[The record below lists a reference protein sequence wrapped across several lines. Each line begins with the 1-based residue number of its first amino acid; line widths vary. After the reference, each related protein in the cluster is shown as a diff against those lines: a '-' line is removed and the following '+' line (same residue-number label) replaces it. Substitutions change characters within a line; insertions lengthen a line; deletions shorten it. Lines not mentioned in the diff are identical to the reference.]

1 MQPRNA
7 PRSVRVTNAPRFSA
21 APGTAHTG
29 GSGRPARCASSV
41 ARASSNSAARSAGVS
56 SGSAMVG
63 FPPTDG
69 VRAVQL
75 LVHQYPGQLVRERQ
89 AGQAPRPLG
98 GLQDGGRERT
108 RAADREG
115 HVPALLVPARRPVRE
130 LLGGPLL
137 SRFGQRDEA
146 RTLGQSLEDSRL
158 VLHFPLLDPCV
169 APQAVDVP
177 VTGRA
182 ERRVPHAAHRDDTVA
197 HQAYVAW
204 RNEVKLPLPL
214 RANALQTPS
223 RPK

>member
-1 MQPRNA
+1 MPHASA
-7 PRSVRVTNAPRFSA
+7 PRRAPRTPA
-21 APGTAHTG
+21 AAAALPDA
-29 GSGRPARCASSV
+29 RPASLVRAPI
-41 ARASSNSAARSAGVS
+41 APPGPRASA
-56 SGSAMVG
+56 
-63 FPPTDG
+63 
-69 VRAVQL
+69 
-75 LVHQYPGQLVRERQ
+75 
-89 AGQAPRPLG
+89 QAPRPLG

-146 RTLGQSLEDSRL
+146 RALGQSLEDSRL

-169 APQAVDVP
+169 APQALDVP

-197 HQAYVAW
+197 HQAYIP
-204 RNEVKLPLPL
+204 R
-214 RANALQTPS
+214 S
-223 RPK
+223 RCIAATRSTATM